1 MMKHLSRRWAIA
13 PLYAALFAAST
24 QVSAANN
31 AIELNVAQPPLSTP
45 AILVKDG
52 RILITRGGT
61 YRLTGQSDNGQI
73 WVNTGDEKVTL
84 QLDNIQLSNAYGSA
98 LYIEEAGDVDVE
110 LMPNSNNRFEDHNH
124 SAEKEGEAKQNAPI
138 YSKADLKITGAPQ
151 ATLTIVGRYKDGIV
165 SKDDLDIR
173 RANISIETVDDGLYG
188 QDSVDIRDSKILIKA
203 GDDGIKADNEER
215 EDKGFVHIEGS
226 DIQIFA
232 KDDGIKGVRK
242 VDIYS
247 GNIRVE
253 ESYEGIESRNITI
266 HGGNIFVKSE
276 DDALNISD
284 GSGANEPSFGERVKG
299 FFKGGERGEHPEGE
313 MGERPPRGERPEGQ
327 PGERPPHGGGKAKV
341 DGIMTILGGRTHIQS
356 SGDGFDSNGDAMMSG
371 GELFIEGPTSGRDGY
386 IDVDGFFKLTGGRLF
401 AMGSAGMAQ
410 APSDDS
416 TQPVI
421 QINLE
426 STYAKGATVTIT
438 HAESNQVFEQVMPMD
453 FQSFTVSEP
462 EFTLGQT
469 YQVQINGE
477 DITTVTLETVIT
489 RFGNAGRGGPR
500 GERGEKKGWW

>member
-1 MMKHLSRRWAIA
+1 MMKHLSRRWAVA

-31 AIELNVAQPPLSTP
+31 AIELNVAQPPLSNP

-110 LMPNSNNRFEDHNH
+110 LAPNSNNRFEDHNH

-151 ATLTIVGRYKDGIV
+151 ATLTVVGRYKDGIV

-266 HGGNIFVKSE
+266 HGGDIFVKAE
-276 DDALNISD
+276 DDAVNISD
-284 GSGANEPSFGERVKG
+284 GSGANEPNFGERVKG

-356 SGDGFDSNGDAMMSG
+356 GGDGFDSNGDAMMSG

-438 HAESNQVFEQVMPMD
+438 NAESNQVFEQVMPMD

-477 DITTVTLETVIT
+477 DITTVTLDTVIT
-489 RFGNAGRGGPR
+489 RFGNTGRGGPR

>member
-24 QVSAANN
+24 QVSAAND
-31 AIELNVAQPPLSTP
+31 AIELNVAQPPLSNP

-110 LMPNSNNRFEDHNH
+110 LAPNSNNRFEDHNH

-138 YSKADLKITGAPQ
+138 YSKADLKIIGAPQ

-173 RANISIETVDDGLYG
+173 HANISIESIDDGLYG

-203 GDDGIKADNEER
+203 GDDGIKADNAER
-215 EDKGFVHIEGS
+215 EDKGFVYLEGS
-226 DIQIFA
+226 NIQVFA
-232 KDDGIKGVRK
+232 KDDGIKGVRR
-242 VDIYS
+242 VDIMS
-247 GNIRVE
+247 GTVRVE

-266 HGGNIFVKSE
+266 HGGDIFVKSE

-284 GSGANEPSFGERVKG
+284 GSGADKASFGERMKG
-299 FFKGGERGEHPEGE
+299 FFKGGERPEGE
-313 MGERPPRGERPEGQ
+313 PGERPPRGERPEGEM
-327 PGERPPHGGGKAKV
+327 GERRGGGGKAKV
-341 DGIMTILGGRTHIQS
+341 DGIASILGGRVHIQAG
-356 SGDGFDSNGDAMMSG
+356 GDGFDSNGDAMMSG

-386 IDVDGFFKLTGGRLF
+386 IDVDGFFKVTGGRLF
-401 AMGSAGMAQ
+401 AMGSGGMAQ
-410 APSDDS
+410 APSNDS
-416 TQPVI
+416 TQPAV

-426 STYAKGATVTIT
+426 NTYTKGATVMIR
-438 HAESNQVFEQVMPMD
+438 NQQGSPVFKQVMPMD
-453 FQSFTVSEP
+453 FQSFTISEP

-469 YQVQINGE
+469 YQVQVNDE
-477 DITTVTLETVIT
+477 DITTVTLDTVIT
-489 RFGNAGRGGPR
+489 QFGNTGRGGPR